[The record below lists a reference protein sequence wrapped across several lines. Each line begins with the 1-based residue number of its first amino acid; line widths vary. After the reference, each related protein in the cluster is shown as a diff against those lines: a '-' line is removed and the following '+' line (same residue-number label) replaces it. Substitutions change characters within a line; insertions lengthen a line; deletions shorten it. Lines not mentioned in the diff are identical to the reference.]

1 MRRPFQK
8 IVVFLV
14 LFLLSAPLFAFAAG
28 PVDLTIL
35 HVNDLH
41 GRLLPYP
48 VKTVNERT
56 PVGGAAYLAWMIDEE
71 RARDPEGTL
80 LLSAG
85 DMFQGTPAS
94 NLFRGKPVIEVMN
107 LLGFDAMTIGN
118 HEFDWGLEVLES
130 LRESARF
137 PFLSANIFE
146 ADRTYLAGVR
156 PWIIVERKGVKIAVI
171 GISTP
176 ETAFTTKPDNVKG
189 LTFDEP
195 ARLLPGLI
203 RGMREKGAKLVV
215 VLSHLGFD
223 VDKALAAAV
232 EGIDVIVGGHSHTAV
247 KDPARVGKT
256 IIVQAGYNGLY
267 LGVLRLAV
275 DPETGSVLD
284 YTKENELRVVAAGP
298 ENRWDEKAEK
308 IVNAYNDR
316 LRESFERVVGETLI
330 DLTRDYNAESAPGD
344 LITDALR
351 GASGADI
358 AFETSGGIRED
369 IPKGG
374 ITMEQV
380 FTLLPFDDV
389 VITMD
394 LTGRQIRK
402 VLEQA
407 STLEMGMLQ
416 VSGLT
421 FTYDPSKPAGA
432 RVLRVLVGDRPL
444 EEGKS
449 YRVAVND
456 FLSAGGDR
464 YVTFKEGRNLRYG
477 DSLRDIFVAFL
488 KDHSPVSPKTE
499 GRIVRV
505 K

>member
-8 IVVFLV
+8 IVVFLA
-14 LFLLSAPLFAFAAG
+14 LFLSVPLFAFAAG

-41 GRLLPYP
+41 GRLLPYQ
-48 VKTVNERT
+48 VKTVDEKT
-56 PVGGAAYLAWMIDEE
+56 PVSGAAYLAWMIGEE
-71 RARDPEGTL
+71 RTRDPEGTL

-118 HEFDWGLEVLES
+118 HEFDWGLEVLGG

-137 PFLSANIFE
+137 PFLSANIFG
-146 ADRTYLAGVR
+146 ADGTYLAGVR

-176 ETAFTTKPDNVKG
+176 ETAFTTKPDIVKG
-189 LTFDEP
+189 LTFGEP
-195 ARLLPGLI
+195 GRLLPGLI
-203 RGMREKGAKLVV
+203 RETREKGAKVVV

-223 VDKALAAAV
+223 VDKALAAEM

-247 KDPARVGKT
+247 KDPARVGRT
-256 IIVQAGYNGLY
+256 IIVQAGYNGIY
-267 LGVLRLAV
+267 LGVLRLKV
-275 DPETGSVLD
+275 DSEAGSLLD

-298 ENRWDEKAEK
+298 ENRRDEKAEK
-308 IVNAYNDR
+308 IVNAYNDQ
-316 LRESFERVVGETLI
+316 LRESFEKVIGETPI
-330 DLTRDYNAESAPGD
+330 DLTRDYNAESALGD

-358 AFETSGGIRED
+358 AFESSGSIRAD
-369 IPKGG
+369 IPKGA

-380 FTLLPFDDV
+380 FTVLPFDDV

-394 LTGRQIRK
+394 LTGRQILK

-416 VSGLT
+416 VSGLM
-421 FTYDPSKPAGA
+421 FAYDPAKPAGA
-432 RVLRVLVGDRPL
+432 RVVRVLVGDKPL
-444 EEGKS
+444 EDGKS
-449 YRVAVND
+449 YRVAVDD
-456 FLSAGGDR
+456 FLAAGGDR

-477 DSLRDIFVAFL
+477 DPLRDIFVAFL
-488 KDHSPVSPKTE
+488 RDHSPVSPKTE
-499 GRIVRV
+499 GRIVKV